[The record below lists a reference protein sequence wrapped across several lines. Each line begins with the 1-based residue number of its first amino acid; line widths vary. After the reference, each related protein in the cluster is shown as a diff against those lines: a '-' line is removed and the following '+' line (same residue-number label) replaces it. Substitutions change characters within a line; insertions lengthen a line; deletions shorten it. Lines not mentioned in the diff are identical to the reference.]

1 MARATQPPPEPLDV
15 VEPVRTRKRTWPY
28 VLVMLLVWGLIFG
41 ALFVSHF
48 LSSLPDVSNL
58 MVAGPSR
65 DITILDDRGRQI
77 ARRGLTQG
85 RLVPVEAMPD
95 YVANA
100 FIAIEDHRFRSH
112 FGIDP
117 IGMARAAVENML
129 SGHVVQGGSTITQ
142 QLAKNLFLSP
152 SRTYERKLQEAMLA
166 IYLETRYSKNQ
177 ILTLYLNRVYFGA
190 GVYGIQAASEKFFG
204 KPASDLGLTEAAMLA
219 GSVKAPSNFNPLN
232 NSDASLARARLV
244 LDAMAEYGFI
254 DRQTEQM
261 AIATRPRVVRATAT
275 PGAGWFVDWLEGRL
289 SDYVSQ
295 TGQPLIVETSFDLQT
310 QKLAERA
317 VAEGIAREGDKLNAH
332 EAALVAMTPDGAI
345 RAMVGG
351 THYTVSAFNRATDA
365 VRQPGSAFKPFVYLT
380 AFEHGRRPGD
390 VMIDG
395 PVDIHGWQPQDY
407 ESHWAGPMTLVQA
420 FAESSNSVAAQL
432 TNEVGPA
439 AVAATA
445 RRLGITTP
453 LVAVPSL
460 ALGTSGVTPLELTG
474 AYASFANGGTGVKPY
489 AIVSIRTRSGKL
501 LYHHK
506 TAAPDLMMSPEN
518 NAQMTRLMLQTV
530 TTGTGR
536 AARLEDHP
544 TAGKTGTTQDY
555 RDAWFVGFTAD
566 LVCGVWIGNDNNASM
581 KRATGGGLPA
591 HIFHTFMAGAEQNLP
606 ARPLPGMLLLA
617 AMTAPPQTEPDMTTT
632 PAPPAPPEQQQ
643 PDTESDP
650 LARIIA
656 GIFGGTLLINPPL
669 SDLTPSVTAW
679 SAYGR
684 HGAATSPPFTG
695 CARKGEWVRGL

>member
-1 MARATQPPPEPLDV
+1 MTGKRPPRRPPNGNPVSRDRMARATQPPPEPLDV

-204 KPASDLGLTEAAMLA
+204 KPASDLGLTEAAILA

-453 LVAVPSL
+453 LAAVPSL

-530 TTGTGR
+530 TTGTGK

-617 AMTAPPQTEPDMTTT
+617 AMTAPPQTEPDMTAT

-656 GIFGGTLLINPPL
+656 GIFGG
-669 SDLTPSVTAW
+669 S
-679 SAYGR
+679 
-684 HGAATSPPFTG
+684 
-695 CARKGEWVRGL
+695 